1 MEKVRI
7 PIIYGFP
14 ISPVTGYTDAR
25 NEYFPNC
32 DDEVL
37 GGCEICRRKKL
48 SKYICKQC
56 NADRDEWKDL
66 HRSEIVFEIYINI
79 KESIII
85 ILNDKTI
92 EIDTEV
98 IIENNYINCISL
110 PNGCYKIHIKNI
122 ETNENIVS
130 MKIVLNNEY
139 ANIGI
144 VLDENKRITIKI
156 KDKMKIKALWY

>member
-25 NEYFPNC
+25 DEYFPNC
-32 DDEVL
+32 DDEIL
-37 GGCEICRRKKL
+37 GGCEIGKRKKL
-48 SKYICKQC
+48 IKYICKQC
-56 NADRDEWKDL
+56 NADRNKWKEL
-66 HRSEIVFEIYINI
+66 HRSEIIFETHINI

-92 EIDTEV
+92 EIDTEA

-122 ETNENIVS
+122 ETNENIAS
-130 MKIVLNNEY
+130 MEIVLNNEY

-144 VLDENKRITIKI
+144 IFTEDKRIKI
-156 KDKMKIKALWY
+156 KINDKIKIKALWY